1 MAAAIKIGTI
11 FAGYRIEGVLGRGG
25 MGVVYL
31 AEQPELGRRVAIKVI
46 APALASDPDY
56 LQRFR
61 RESRLAA
68 AIEHP
73 NAIPI
78 YEAGVADE
86 DMPYLV
92 MRYVEGEDLSSLLR
106 REGRLDTKRA
116 AAIVDQIAGAL
127 DEAHARG
134 LVHRDVKPA
143 NVIVESRRGT
153 EHAYLTDFGLTRE
166 MDASSGVTATGRW
179 VGTIDYASPEQIKGR
194 PVDARCD
201 VYALGCVLFTTLT
214 GRLPFERDE
223 DVAKLYAHV
232 SEPPPM
238 ASAVAPD
245 VSQEV
250 DRVISRAMAKDPDFR
265 FPSAGDFGRAALAA
279 ATGTPVAEPEHTVAT
294 GEAAPATEPAPPPV
308 APSPT
313 KPADTSAPADPR
325 STVDASAA
333 RPTTPPSTV
342 EASAAQPTA
351 PPREPPAE
359 PPTAAA
365 PPSEPRRSARAGGR
379 RRLAALAGVLAVG
392 AAVAVGI
399 IALTGG
405 GSDDAKL
412 SSATGGGDKTRAGN
426 GGGGKP
432 NPLDEIKFVPFTDAS
447 AFNVEVPDGWEPV
460 AVERPLGPD
469 VKWTALQNPDAPMNL
484 QIHYGSPQSASE
496 SAQQARDERTAEPGY
511 VKTLTFED
519 TTVGGR
525 AALLYGYVHAEDASK
540 GLPAIPDATVFNYFF
555 EDGGETWRTR
565 AAVSTSEQD
574 SAELAKGIATKM
586 AETLTPTG

>member
-1 MAAAIKIGTI
+1 MAAQVKIGSI

-56 LQRFR
+56 LERFR

-92 MRYVEGEDLSSLLR
+92 MRYVEGEDLSTLLR
-106 REGRLDTKRA
+106 REGRLDVRRA

-166 MDASSGVTATGRW
+166 MDASSGVTGTGRW
-179 VGTIDYASPEQIKGR
+179 VGTIDYASPEQIQGR

-201 VYALGCVLFTTLT
+201 VYALGCVLFATLT
-214 GRLPFERDE
+214 GRLPFERAE

-232 SEPPPM
+232 SEPPPKPSTVV
-238 ASAVAPD
+238 AELPGEIDAV
-245 VSQEV
+245 VT
-250 DRVISRAMAKDPDFR
+250 RAMAKDPDFR

-279 ATGTPVAEPEHTVAT
+279 ATGTPVAEPERTVAT

-308 APSPT
+308 PPT
-313 KPADTSAPADPR
+313 KPSEMPSPE
-325 STVDASAA
+325 STVESPEA
-333 RPTTPPSTV
+333 RPTVAPST
-342 EASAAQPTA
+342 E
-351 PPREPPAE
+351 E
-359 PPTAAA
+359 AA
-365 PPSEPRRSARAGGR
+365 PPPSPPARPPRPVRAGGR
-379 RRLAALAGVLAVG
+379 RRLMALGGVLALG
-392 AAVAVGI
+392 AIVAVAV

-405 GSDDAKL
+405 GGGGAK
-412 SSATGGGDKTRAGN
+412 SSATGHGGGVGAKTNADR
-426 GGGGKP
+426 GGGGQSNAVDGITLEPFRKANSFTVDVPSGSKP
-432 NPLDEIKFVPFTDAS
+432 GVVDDQLGSGGVVLTAL
-447 AFNVEVPDGWEPV
+447 VTPDGQINVQIQHAPESPPQQVASETAQQRITEGATGVSTKHAPIAGRDAYLLTYQHDETANHNLPDMGPV
-460 AVERPLGPD
+460 AV
-469 VKWTALQNPDAPMNL
+469 
-484 QIHYGSPQSASE
+484 
-496 SAQQARDERTAEPGY
+496 
-511 VKTLTFED
+511 
-519 TTVGGR
+519 
-525 AALLYGYVHAEDASK
+525 
-540 GLPAIPDATVFNYFF
+540 ATYFF
-555 EDGGETWRTR
+555 NHAGLSWRNR
-565 AAVSTSEQD
+565 AAVSTSVNDAQRVALD
-574 SAELAKGIATKM
+574 LASAMTKSFELS
-586 AETLTPTG
+586 P

>member
-56 LQRFR
+56 LERFR

-78 YEAGVADE
+78 YEAGVADA

-223 DVAKLYAHV
+223 DVAKLYAH
-232 SEPPPM
+232 E
-238 ASAVAPD
+238 
-245 VSQEV
+245 
-250 DRVISRAMAKDPDFR
+250 
-265 FPSAGDFGRAALAA
+265 AGGYANTRRTREHGGSSGGPADGAAEHGRGLGGTAHGSTERAA
-279 ATGTPVAEPEHTVAT
+279 G
-294 GEAAPATEPAPPPV
+294 
-308 APSPT
+308 
-313 KPADTSAPADPR
+313 
-325 STVDASAA
+325 
-333 RPTTPPSTV
+333 
-342 EASAAQPTA
+342 
-351 PPREPPAE
+351 
-359 PPTAAA
+359 
-365 PPSEPRRSARAGGR
+365 
-379 RRLAALAGVLAVG
+379 
-392 AAVAVGI
+392 
-399 IALTGG
+399 
-405 GSDDAKL
+405 
-412 SSATGGGDKTRAGN
+412 
-426 GGGGKP
+426 
-432 NPLDEIKFVPFTDAS
+432 
-447 AFNVEVPDGWEPV
+447 
-460 AVERPLGPD
+460 
-469 VKWTALQNPDAPMNL
+469 
-484 QIHYGSPQSASE
+484 
-496 SAQQARDERTAEPGY
+496 
-511 VKTLTFED
+511 
-519 TTVGGR
+519 
-525 AALLYGYVHAEDASK
+525 
-540 GLPAIPDATVFNYFF
+540 
-555 EDGGETWRTR
+555 
-565 AAVSTSEQD
+565 
-574 SAELAKGIATKM
+574 
-586 AETLTPTG
+586 

>member
-56 LQRFR
+56 LERFR

-78 YEAGVADE
+78 YEAGVADA

-232 SEPPPM
+232 SEPPPT

-250 DRVISRAMAKDPDFR
+250 DRVITRAMAKDPDFR

-308 APSPT
+308 TPTPT
-313 KPADTSAPADPR
+313 KPADTPTPAEPE
-325 STVDASAA
+325 STVEAA
-333 RPTTPPSTV
+333 EAQPTAPPSTV

-351 PPREPPAE
+351 PPSEPPDE
-359 PPTAAA
+359 PPTAAGA
-365 PPSEPRRSARAGGR
+365 PSEPRRPARAGGR

-392 AAVAVGI
+392 AVIAIAVV
-399 IALTGG
+399 ALSGG
-405 GSDDAKL
+405 GGDPKT
-412 SSATGGGDKTRAGN
+412 SSATGGGGGKANPDK
-426 GGGGKP
+426 GGGAKEGGPK
-432 NPLDEIKFVPFTDAS
+432 IAFVPFDQAAGFTVD
-447 AFNVEVPDGWEPV
+447 VPDDVNPV
-460 AVERPLGPD
+460 RVEEVLPNTDKVTTLASPGGN
-469 VKWTALQNPDAPMNL
+469 VNL
-484 QIHYGSPQSASE
+484 QIQQEEDSSGETRATVARTERELEGPSYGPQVEFGS
-496 SAQQARDERTAEPGY
+496 
-511 VKTLTFED
+511 
-519 TTVGGR
+519 TTVGGHP
-525 AALLYGYVHAEDASK
+525 AFLYAYQHDEPGNH
-540 GLPAIPDATVFNYFF
+540 GLPALGRATVFNYFF
-555 EDGGETWRTR
+555 NDGGFGWRTR
-565 AAVSTSEQD
+565 AAVAGAGGRSQEE
-574 SAELAKGIATKM
+574 AREIATRM
-586 AETLTPTG
+586 AKSLTPTG

>member
-1 MAAAIKIGTI
+1 MAGAIKIGTI

-31 AEQPELGRRVAIKVI
+31 AEQPELGRKVAIKVI

-56 LQRFR
+56 LQRFK

-86 DMPYLV
+86 NTPYLV

-232 SEPPPM
+232 SEPPPR

-245 VSQEV
+245 VSQDV
-250 DRVISRAMAKDPDFR
+250 DRVITRAMAKDPDFR
-265 FPSAGDFGRAALAA
+265 FPSAGDMGRAALAA

-308 APSPT
+308 TPAPTQPATISP
-313 KPADTSAPADPR
+313 
-325 STVDASAA
+325 AA
-333 RPTTPPSTV
+333 EPESTV

-351 PPREPPAE
+351 PAGELPAELPAE

-365 PPSEPRRSARAGGR
+365 APSEQGRPTRAGGR
-379 RRLAALAGVLAVG
+379 RRLAALAAVVAVG
-392 AAVAVGI
+392 AVVAVAVV
-399 IALTGG
+399 ALSGGGGGDANSASTDGGGG
-405 GSDDAKL
+405 GS
-412 SSATGGGDKTRAGN
+412 GGGQSPSA
-426 GGGGKP
+426 
-432 NPLDEIKFVPFTDAS
+432 LDGVEFEPFTAS
-447 AFNVEVPDGWEPV
+447 AFTVKAPKGWKTV
-460 AVERPLGPD
+460 ADEISIGQSVT
-469 VKWTALQNPDAPMNL
+469 WTALASPDEQMNV
-484 QIHYGSPQSASE
+484 QIQYGPSE
-496 SAQQARDERTAEPGY
+496 SPIQAAKDARVLREVDPGY
-511 VKTLTFED
+511 EPLTFEQ
-519 TTVGGR
+519 TTIGGR
-525 AALLYGYVHAEDASK
+525 DAVLYGFVHFEQTMH
-540 GLPAIPDATVFNYFF
+540 GLPPIPEATIFNYFF
-555 EDGGETWRTR
+555 EDGGFAWRTR
-565 AAVSTSEQD
+565 AAVSTSVQD
-574 SAELAKGIATKM
+574 SDSLAKGIATKM

>member
-56 LQRFR
+56 LRRFR

-106 REGRLDTKRA
+106 RHGRLESRRA

-179 VGTIDYASPEQIKGR
+179 VGTIDYASPEQIQGK

-214 GRLPFERDE
+214 GRLPFEREE

-232 SEPPPM
+232 SEPPP
-238 ASAVAPD
+238 APSSLVEGLPKD
-245 VSQEV
+245 VDQ
-250 DRVISRAMAKDPDFR
+250 VITRAMAKDPDFR
-265 FPSAGDFGRAALAA
+265 FPSAGDFGRAAMAA
-279 ATGTPVAEPEHTVAT
+279 ATGLDVAEAEHSVAT
-294 GEAAPATEPAPPPV
+294 GEAAPATQPSPGAAPT
-308 APSPT
+308 PT
-313 KPADTSAPADPR
+313 KPSEPPPTEPA
-325 STVDASAA
+325 STVGA
-333 RPTTPPSTV
+333 
-342 EASAAQPTA
+342 
-351 PPREPPAE
+351 AE
-359 PPTAAA
+359 PPTAL
-365 PPSEPRRSARAGGR
+365 PPTEPSAESPPPARPEQPKPTRAGTRR
-379 RRLAALAGVLAVG
+379 RRLVALGAVLAVG
-392 AAVAVGI
+392 AA
-399 IALTGG
+399 IAIAILALGGGGGGG
-405 GSDDAKL
+405 GST
-412 SSATGGGDKTRAGN
+412 SGATQANTRGAGQDNGGKNQGGGNGSANVVAVKT
-426 GGGGKP
+426 
-432 NPLDEIKFVPFTDAS
+432 VPFTKAS
-447 AFNVEVPDGWEPV
+447 AFNVDVPKGSKPGVIDDD
-460 AVERPLGPD
+460 LGGG
-469 VKWTALQNPDAPMNL
+469 VILTALFRPDHKIDVEIQQASSTAAA
-484 QIHYGSPQSASE
+484 QAETAAAARAKEGATEFARGSDTVAGRKTHYLGYTHTE
-496 SAQQARDERTAEPGY
+496 SAR
-511 VKTLTFED
+511 
-519 TTVGGR
+519 
-525 AALLYGYVHAEDASK
+525 H
-540 GLPAIPDATVFNYFF
+540 GLPDM
-555 EDGGETWRTR
+555 GETAVYTSFFNEGQFSWRTR
-565 AAVSTSEQD
+565 AAVSTSVAD
-574 SAELAKGIATKM
+574 SAKVAESLSTNM
-586 AETLTPTG
+586 AETFELK

>member
-56 LQRFR
+56 LERFK

-78 YEAGVADE
+78 YEAGVAEE

-106 REGRLDTKRA
+106 REGRLETRRA

-214 GRLPFERDE
+214 GRLPFEREE
-223 DVAKLYAHV
+223 DVAKIYAHV
-232 SEPPPM
+232 SEPPP
-238 ASAVAPD
+238 APSSLVEGVPKD
-245 VSQEV
+245 V
-250 DRVISRAMAKDPDFR
+250 DRVIARAMAKDPDFR
-265 FPSAGDFGRAALAA
+265 FPSAGDLGRAALAA
-279 ATGTPVAEPEHTVAT
+279 ATGVEVGEPEHTVAT
-294 GEAAPATEPAPPPV
+294 GEAAPATQPSPGAVPASTEPAALPP
-308 APSPT
+308 T
-313 KPADTSAPADPR
+313 
-325 STVDASAA
+325 ASADQPA
-333 RPTTPPSTV
+333 TEPAGTIGAGQPPTGVPPT
-342 EASAAQPTA
+342 E
-351 PPREPPAE
+351 PAE
-359 PPTAAA
+359 PPPAG
-365 PPSEPRRSARAGGR
+365 PGQPRPARAEARR
-379 RRLAALAGVLAVG
+379 RRLAVLGAVLAVG
-392 AAVAVGI
+392 AAVAVAV
-399 IALTGG
+399 IAL
-405 GSDDAKL
+405 
-412 SSATGGGDKTRAGN
+412 
-426 GGGGKP
+426 GGGGGNATSTRAQGSAPGGGGQNDGGRNRGGGNGSGSSTEVAGVKV
-432 NPLDEIKFVPFTDAS
+432 VPFTQAG
-447 AFNVEVPDGWEPV
+447 AFAVEVPKGSKPGVVDQE
-460 AVERPLGPD
+460 LGGG
-469 VKWTALQNPDAPMNL
+469 VVLTALVTPDEKIDTEVQQASSDAASQL
-484 QIHYGSPQSASE
+484 RSAEAARASE
-496 SAQQARDERTAEPGY
+496 GATQFARGSRTVAGRKTYYLGYTHTESAR
-511 VKTLTFED
+511 
-519 TTVGGR
+519 
-525 AALLYGYVHAEDASK
+525 H
-540 GLPAIPDATVFNYFF
+540 GLPDM
-555 EDGGETWRTR
+555 GETAVYTSFFNEGAFSWRTR
-565 AAVSTSEQD
+565 AAVSTSVAD
-574 SAELAKGIATKM
+574 SANVAQALSTHM
-586 AETLTPTG
+586 AETFQLK

>member
-56 LQRFR
+56 LERFS

-86 DMPYLV
+86 GMPYLV

-106 REGRLDTKRA
+106 REGRLETRRA

-214 GRLPFERDE
+214 GRLPFERSE

-232 SEPPPM
+232 SEPPP
-238 ASAVAPD
+238 APSSVVDGVPKDLDRAVT
-245 VSQEV
+245 
-250 DRVISRAMAKDPDFR
+250 RAMAKDPDFR
-265 FPSAGDFGRAALAA
+265 FPSAGDFGRAAMAA
-279 ATGTPVAEPEHTVAT
+279 ATGVEVAEPEHTVAT
-294 GEAAPATEPAPPPV
+294 GEAAPATEPSPGATPT
-308 APSPT
+308 PT
-313 KPADTSAPADPR
+313 KPSEPPPTEPA
-325 STVDASAA
+325 
-333 RPTTPPSTV
+333 STV
-342 EASAAQPTA
+342 EA
-351 PPREPPAE
+351 E
-359 PPTAAA
+359 
-365 PPSEPRRSARAGGR
+365 ARAGGPPTEPPEEPPAPTRPEEPRPSRAGATRR
-379 RRLAALAGVLAVG
+379 RRLAALAAVLAVG
-392 AAVAVGI
+392 AAVA
-399 IALTGG
+399 IAVVALGGGGGGATTSSSSTGG
-405 GSDDAKL
+405 GAN
-412 SSATGGGDKTRAGN
+412 AHPDKN
-426 GGGGKP
+426 GGGG
-432 NPLDEIKFVPFTDAS
+432 DGSATVDGIEMVPFSGATAFTVDVPKGSQPTVTEKSQGDISLTVLLSPDAKT
-447 AFNVEVPDGWEPV
+447 NVQVEQAPEESPSVTASEAGQLRSTEGASQVSSKPVTVAGHQAYLRQYVHDEPAKHNLPDMGEV
-460 AVERPLGPD
+460 AVANYLFND
-469 VKWTALQNPDAPMNL
+469 S
-484 QIHYGSPQSASE
+484 GSS
-496 SAQQARDERTAEPGY
+496 
-511 VKTLTFED
+511 
-519 TTVGGR
+519 
-525 AALLYGYVHAEDASK
+525 
-540 GLPAIPDATVFNYFF
+540 
-555 EDGGETWRTR
+555 WRTR
-565 AAVSTSEQD
+565 AAVETSV
-574 SAELAKGIATKM
+574 SGAAKRALDIAKAM
-586 AETLTPTG
+586 AESFKPTG

>member
-1 MAAAIKIGTI
+1 MAAQVKIGSI

-31 AEQPELGRRVAIKVI
+31 AEQPELGRKVAIKVI

-56 LQRFR
+56 LERFR

-106 REGRLDTKRA
+106 REGRLDARRA

-134 LVHRDVKPA
+134 LVHRDIKPA

-232 SEPPPM
+232 SEPPPA
-238 ASAVAPD
+238 ASAVVPG

-279 ATGTPVAEPEHTVAT
+279 ATGTTVAEPEHTVAT
-294 GEAAPATEPAPPPV
+294 GEAAPATEPAPPPAV
-308 APSPT
+308 SE
-313 KPADTSAPADPR
+313 
-325 STVDASAA
+325 STIEGAEV
-333 RPTTPPSTV
+333 RPTAPPSTV

-351 PPREPPAE
+351 PSSEPPDE
-359 PPTAAA
+359 SPTAAA
-365 PPSEPRRSARAGGR
+365 APSKPRRPARAGGR

-399 IALTGG
+399 IA
-405 GSDDAKL
+405 
-412 SSATGGGDKTRAGN
+412 
-426 GGGGKP
+426 
-432 NPLDEIKFVPFTDAS
+432 
-447 AFNVEVPDGWEPV
+447 
-460 AVERPLGPD
+460 
-469 VKWTALQNPDAPMNL
+469 
-484 QIHYGSPQSASE
+484 
-496 SAQQARDERTAEPGY
+496 
-511 VKTLTFED
+511 
-519 TTVGGR
+519 
-525 AALLYGYVHAEDASK
+525 
-540 GLPAIPDATVFNYFF
+540 
-555 EDGGETWRTR
+555 
-565 AAVSTSEQD
+565 
-574 SAELAKGIATKM
+574 
-586 AETLTPTG
+586 

>member
-56 LQRFR
+56 LERFR

-78 YEAGVADE
+78 YEAGVADA

-153 EHAYLTDFGLTRE
+153 EHACLTDFSLTRE

-201 VYALGCVLFTTLT
+201 VYALVCVLFTTLT

-232 SEPPPM
+232 SEPPPT

-250 DRVISRAMAKDPDFR
+250 DRVITRAMAKDPDFR
-265 FPSAGDFGRAALAA
+265 FPQRATSAAPRLRPPPAPRWPSPSTPSPPVRPRRLRNRPRLRSPQRRRSRRIRQHPPNPRARWKQRRPSRRRRRARSRPRRHSPRLHRASRRMNRRPLPGRQANRVDPHAPAAGDALPRWR
-279 ATGTPVAEPEHTVAT
+279 GCWRWERSSRS
-294 GEAAPATEPAPPPV
+294 
-308 APSPT
+308 PS
-313 KPADTSAPADPR
+313 
-325 STVDASAA
+325 
-333 RPTTPPSTV
+333 
-342 EASAAQPTA
+342 
-351 PPREPPAE
+351 
-359 PPTAAA
+359 
-365 PPSEPRRSARAGGR
+365 
-379 RRLAALAGVLAVG
+379 
-392 AAVAVGI
+392 
-399 IALTGG
+399 
-405 GSDDAKL
+405 
-412 SSATGGGDKTRAGN
+412 
-426 GGGGKP
+426 
-432 NPLDEIKFVPFTDAS
+432 
-447 AFNVEVPDGWEPV
+447 
-460 AVERPLGPD
+460 
-469 VKWTALQNPDAPMNL
+469 
-484 QIHYGSPQSASE
+484 SP
-496 SAQQARDERTAEPGY
+496 
-511 VKTLTFED
+511 
-519 TTVGGR
+519 
-525 AALLYGYVHAEDASK
+525 
-540 GLPAIPDATVFNYFF
+540 
-555 EDGGETWRTR
+555 
-565 AAVSTSEQD
+565 
-574 SAELAKGIATKM
+574 
-586 AETLTPTG
+586 

>member
-1 MAAAIKIGTI
+1 MAAAIKIGSI

-56 LQRFR
+56 LERFK

-86 DMPYLV
+86 ETPYLV

-106 REGRLDTKRA
+106 REGRLDTRRA

-179 VGTIDYASPEQIKGR
+179 VGTIDYASPEQIKGK

-214 GRLPFERDE
+214 GRLPFEREE

-232 SEPPPM
+232 SEPPPVP
-238 ASAVAPD
+238 SSIVDGLPKD
-245 VSQEV
+245 V
-250 DRVISRAMAKDPDFR
+250 DRVITRAMAKDPDFR
-265 FPSAGDFGRAALAA
+265 FQSAGDFGRAAMAA
-279 ATGTPVAEPEHTVAT
+279 ATGVQVAEPEHSVAT
-294 GEAAPATEPAPPPV
+294 GEAAPATQPDPAAAPTPTTPAEPLPTESAEQPPTEPASTVAGDAPPPTR
-308 APSPT
+308 PEQ
-313 KPADTSAPADPR
+313 PR
-325 STVDASAA
+325 
-333 RPTTPPSTV
+333 P
-342 EASAAQPTA
+342 
-351 PPREPPAE
+351 
-359 PPTAAA
+359 
-365 PPSEPRRSARAGGR
+365 ARAGAGR
-379 RRLAALAGVLAVG
+379 RRLAALGAVLAVG
-392 AAVAVGI
+392 AAVA
-399 IALTGG
+399 IAIVALGG
-405 GSDDAKL
+405 G
-412 SSATGGGDKTRAGN
+412 GGGDKSSSSATS
-426 GGGGKP
+426 GK
-432 NPLDEIKFVPFTDAS
+432 DQVDGFTMVPFTGAS
-447 AFNVEVPDGWEPV
+447 SFTVDVPKGSKPTVTEESLGGDVSLTVLLSPDGKMNVQVEQAPEEPPSVTASNAGDLRSGEGASQVSSNPVKVAGHDAYLLQYVHDEPAKHNLPNMGQV
-460 AVERPLGPD
+460 AVANYLF
-469 VKWTALQNPDAPMNL
+469 NDA
-484 QIHYGSPQSASE
+484 GFS
-496 SAQQARDERTAEPGY
+496 
-511 VKTLTFED
+511 
-519 TTVGGR
+519 
-525 AALLYGYVHAEDASK
+525 
-540 GLPAIPDATVFNYFF
+540 
-555 EDGGETWRTR
+555 WRTR
-565 AAVSTSEQD
+565 AAVETSVKDAPKQALD
-574 SAELAKGIATKM
+574 VARAM
-586 AETLTPTG
+586 AESFKPTG